1 MVGRRKC
8 IERAC
13 APESYRT
20 VWLRQEWRPLGILAM
35 GEEVLGIIVQALND
49 RASTMGPANL
59 GVRTDL
65 VRVCYGCAILCSV
78 ICHGLVPWKGFKKS
92 MASAWLYLG
101 RAIPS
106 RFAPYLLSPQ
116 SRCSAD
122 CFQSE
127 RRYQRLSASVRPR
140 HTRDWAPVRPLD
152 ASFPR
157 TSTDSY
163 IIPTWRGA
171 FMNFAGSTSYPA
183 NTLT

>member
-1 MVGRRKC
+1 VGRRKC

-13 APESYRT
+13 TPESYST

-35 GEEVLGIIVQALND
+35 DEEDLGIVVQALTD
-49 RASTMGPANL
+49 RASTMRPANL

-65 VRVCYGCAILCSV
+65 VRVCYDCAIPYSA
-78 ICHGLVPWKGFKKS
+78 ICHGLVPWKVFKNS
-92 MASAWLYLG
+92 MAPVWLCLG

-116 SRCSAD
+116 SKCSAD
-122 CFQSE
+122 CFQLE
-127 RRYQRLSASVRPR
+127 RRYQRLSASVRPS

-157 TSTDSY
+157 TSTYSY
-163 IIPTWRGA
+163 IVPTWWGP
-171 FMNFAGSTSYPA
+171 FTNFAGSTSYPA